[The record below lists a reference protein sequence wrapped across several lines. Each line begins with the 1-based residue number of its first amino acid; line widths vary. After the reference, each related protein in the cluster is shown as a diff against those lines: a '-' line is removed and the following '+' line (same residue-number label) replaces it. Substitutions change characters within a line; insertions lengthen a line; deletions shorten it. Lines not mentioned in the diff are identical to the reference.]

1 MTVATL
7 PRLGFAGL
15 GWIGRHR
22 MNALRD
28 SGAGEVA
35 MLCDPIADLSN
46 DDGESTQS
54 FDELLASDVDA
65 IVIATPNSFHAAQ
78 AIAALERGK
87 AVFCQKP
94 LGRNAAE
101 TQRVVEAA
109 RANDRLLGV
118 DLSYRHTAA
127 MRAIRD
133 IINSGAIGEVFAADL
148 TFHNAY
154 GPDKAWF
161 YDRALSGGGC
171 LIDLG
176 VHLVD
181 LLLWTL
187 PESRIANVTSRL
199 FAKCEPLGVGS
210 GELGVGDEVTARA
223 EIPHPT
229 PHSPLPVEDY
239 VTARLDLANGAT
251 ANVACSWNLN
261 AGRDCVIDIRFF
273 GTRGAAGFHNVNGS
287 FHDFVA
293 ERHDK
298 TTTTRLTE
306 PPDAWGGRA
315 AVAWAERLRDEAS
328 FDPAIES
335 VVDVARAL
343 DAIYD
348 AGARR

>member
-1 MTVATL
+1 LTVATL

-28 SGAGEVA
+28 SGAVDIA
-35 MLCDPIADLSN
+35 LLCDPVADLSA
-46 DDGESTQS
+46 DDCQSTQS

-65 IVIATPNSFHAAQ
+65 IVIATPNSFHATQ

-101 TQRVVEAA
+101 TQRVIDAA
-109 RANDRLLGV
+109 RVNDRFLAV
-118 DLSYRHTAA
+118 DLSYRYTAA
-127 MRAIRD
+127 MRAVRD
-133 IINSGAIGEVFAADL
+133 AINSGELGDVFAAEL

-161 YDRALSGGGC
+161 YDRTLSGGGC

-181 LLLWTL
+181 LLLWTF
-187 PESRIANVTSRL
+187 SDARVVNVTSRL
-199 FAKCEPLGVGS
+199 FAK
-210 GELGVGDEVTARA
+210 GD
-223 EIPHPT
+223 PHFDREHT
-229 PHSPLPVEDY
+229 VEDY
-239 VTARLDLANGAT
+239 VTARLDLGSGAT
-251 ANVACSWNLN
+251 ANIACSWNLN

-273 GTRGAAGFHNVNGS
+273 GTRGAVGFHNVNGS

-293 ERHDK
+293 ERYDG
-298 TTTTRLTE
+298 TRTTRLTE

-315 AVAWAERLRDEAS
+315 AVTWAERLRDDPS

-335 VVDVARAL
+335 VASVARAL

-348 AGARR
+348 AGARP

>member
-28 SGAGEVA
+28 SGAVDIA
-35 MLCDPIADLSN
+35 LLCDPVADLSA
-46 DDGESTQS
+46 DDCQSTQS

-65 IVIATPNSFHAAQ
+65 IVIATPNSFHATQ

-101 TQRVVEAA
+101 TQRVIDAA
-109 RANDRLLGV
+109 RVNDRFLAV
-118 DLSYRHTAA
+118 DLSYRYTAA
-127 MRAIRD
+127 MRAVRD
-133 IINSGAIGEVFAADL
+133 AINSGELGDVFAAEL

-161 YDRALSGGGC
+161 YDRTLSGGGC

-181 LLLWTL
+181 LLLWTF
-187 PESRIANVTSRL
+187 SDARVVNVTSRL
-199 FAKCEPLGVGS
+199 FAK
-210 GELGVGDEVTARA
+210 GD
-223 EIPHPT
+223 PHFDREHT
-229 PHSPLPVEDY
+229 VEDY
-239 VTARLDLANGAT
+239 VTARLDLGSGAT
-251 ANVACSWNLN
+251 ANIACSWNLN

-273 GTRGAAGFHNVNGS
+273 GTRGAVGFHNVNGS

-293 ERHDK
+293 ERYDG
-298 TTTTRLTE
+298 TRTTRLTE

-315 AVAWAERLRDEAS
+315 AVTWAERLRDDPS

-335 VVDVARAL
+335 VASVARAL

-348 AGARR
+348 AGARP

>member
-1 MTVATL
+1 
-7 PRLGFAGL
+7 
-15 GWIGRHR
+15 

-28 SGAGEVA
+28 SGAVEIA
-35 MLCDPIADLSN
+35 MLCDPIADLSK
-46 DDGESTQS
+46 DDCDLTQS
-54 FDELLASDVDA
+54 FDELLASEVDA

-127 MRAIRD
+127 MRAVRD
-133 IINSGAIGEVFAADL
+133 VIDSGAIGDVFAADL

-154 GPDKAWF
+154 GPNKAWF

-181 LLLWTL
+181 LLLWTIRD
-187 PESRIANVTSRL
+187 SRIANVTSRL
-199 FAKCEPLGVGS
+199 FAK
-210 GELGVGDEVTARA
+210 GD
-223 EIPHPT
+223 PHFDREQT
-229 PHSPLPVEDY
+229 VEDY
-239 VTARLDLANGAT
+239 VTARLDLTNGTAANI
-251 ANVACSWNLN
+251 ACSWNLN
-261 AGRDCVIDIRFF
+261 AGRDCVIDVRFF
-273 GTRGAAGFHNVNGS
+273 GTRGALGFHNVNGS

-293 ERHDK
+293 ERYDK

-315 AVAWAERLRDEAS
+315 AIAWAERLRDDAS
-328 FDPAIES
+328 FDPEIES
-335 VVDVARAL
+335 VVAVARAL

-348 AGARR
+348 AGARS

>member
-1 MTVATL
+1 LTVATL

-15 GWIGRHR
+15 GWIGRQR

-28 SGAGEVA
+28 SGAVEVA

-46 DDGESTQS
+46 DDCDSTQS

-94 LGRNAAE
+94 LGRNASE
-101 TQRVVEAA
+101 TQRVVAAA

-127 MRAIRD
+127 MRAVREMID
-133 IINSGAIGEVFAADL
+133 SGAIGNVFAADL

-181 LLLWTL
+181 LLFWTL
-187 PESRIANVTSRL
+187 PDSRIANVTSRL
-199 FAKCEPLGVGS
+199 FAK
-210 GELGVGDEVTARA
+210 GD
-223 EIPHPT
+223 PHFDREHT
-229 PHSPLPVEDY
+229 VEDY
-239 VTARLDLANGAT
+239 VTARIDLTNGTA
-251 ANVACSWNLN
+251 ANVACSWSLN
-261 AGRDCVIDIRFF
+261 AGSDCVIDVRFF
-273 GTRGAAGFHNVNGS
+273 GTRGAAGFHNVGGS
-287 FHDFVA
+287 FFDFVA
-293 ERHDK
+293 ERYEK
-298 TTTTRLTE
+298 TATIRLTE
-306 PPDAWGGRA
+306 PPDNWGGRA
-315 AVAWAERLRDEAS
+315 AVAWAERLREGPS

>member
-1 MTVATL
+1 
-7 PRLGFAGL
+7 
-15 GWIGRHR
+15 
-22 MNALRD
+22 MNAVRE
-28 SGAGEVA
+28 SGAAEIA
-35 MLCDPIADLSN
+35 LLCDPIADLSA
-46 DDGESTQS
+46 DDCQSTQS

-101 TQRVVEAA
+101 TRRVVEAA
-109 RANDRLLGV
+109 RANDCLLGV

-127 MRAIRD
+127 MRAVRNVID
-133 IINSGAIGEVFAADL
+133 SGAIGDVFAADL
-148 TFHNAY
+148 IFHNAY

-171 LIDLG
+171 LLDLG

-187 PESRIANVTSRL
+187 HDARIANVTSRL
-199 FAKCEPLGVGS
+199 FAKGS
-210 GELGVGDEVTARA
+210 
-223 EIPHPT
+223 PHFDREQT
-229 PHSPLPVEDY
+229 IEDY
-239 VTARLDLANGAT
+239 ANARIDLTTGTTVNI
-251 ANVACSWNLN
+251 ACSWNLN
-261 AGRDCVIDIRFF
+261 AGRDCVIDVRFF
-273 GTRGAAGFHNVNGS
+273 GTRGAVGFHNAGGS
-287 FHDFVA
+287 FHDFIA
-293 ERHDK
+293 ERYDK

-315 AVAWAERLRDEAS
+315 AIAWAEQLNERAS
-328 FDPAIES
+328 FDPSIES
-335 VVDVARAL
+335 VVHVAQTL

-348 AGARR
+348 AGARP

>member
-1 MTVATL
+1 LTVATL

-28 SGAGEVA
+28 SGAVEIA

-46 DDGESTQS
+46 DDCDLTQS

-65 IVIATPNSFHAAQ
+65 IVIATPNSFHASQ

-109 RANDRLLGV
+109 RANDLLLGV
-118 DLSYRHTAA
+118 DLSYRHIAA
-127 MRAIRD
+127 MRAVRD
-133 IINSGAIGEVFAADL
+133 VIDSGAIGDVFAADL

-181 LLLWTL
+181 LLLWAIRD
-187 PESRIANVTSRL
+187 SRIANVTSRL
-199 FAKCEPLGVGS
+199 FAK
-210 GELGVGDEVTARA
+210 GDPDFDREQT
-223 EIPHPT
+223 
-229 PHSPLPVEDY
+229 VEDY
-239 VTARLDLANGAT
+239 VTARLDLTNGTAANI
-251 ANVACSWNLN
+251 ACSWNLN
-261 AGRDCVIDIRFF
+261 AGRDCVIDVRFF
-273 GTRGAAGFHNVNGS
+273 GTRGAVGFHNVNGS

-293 ERHDK
+293 ERYDK

-306 PPDAWGGRA
+306 PPNAWGGRA
-315 AVAWAERLRDEAS
+315 AIAWAERLRDDVS
-328 FDPAIES
+328 FDSEIES
-335 VVDVARAL
+335 VVAVARAL

-348 AGARR
+348 AGARS

>member
-1 MTVATL
+1 LTIATL

-28 SGAGEVA
+28 SGAVEIA
-35 MLCDPIADLSN
+35 LLCDPVADLSA
-46 DDGESTQS
+46 DDCESTQS
-54 FDELLASDVDA
+54 FDELLAGDVDA

-94 LGRNAAE
+94 LGRNAGE
-101 TQRVVEAA
+101 TQRVIDAA
-109 RANDRLLGV
+109 RINDRLLGV

-127 MRAIRD
+127 MRAVRD
-133 IINSGAIGEVFAADL
+133 AIDSGEVGDVFAADL

-187 PESRIANVTSRL
+187 PGARIANVTSRL
-199 FAKCEPLGVGS
+199 FAK
-210 GELGVGDEVTARA
+210 GDSHFDREHT
-223 EIPHPT
+223 
-229 PHSPLPVEDY
+229 VEDY
-239 VTARLDLANGAT
+239 VTARLDLANGTT
-251 ANVACSWNLN
+251 ANIACSWNLN
-261 AGRDCVIDIRFF
+261 AGRDCVIEVRFF
-273 GTRGAAGFHNVNGS
+273 GTRGAVGFHNINGS

-293 ERHDK
+293 ERYDK
-298 TTTTRLTE
+298 TRTTRLTE

-315 AVAWAERLRDEAS
+315 AVAWAERLRDDPS
-328 FDPAIES
+328 FDPSIES
-335 VVDVARAL
+335 VAAVARAL

-348 AGARR
+348 AGAWP

>member
-1 MTVATL
+1 LTVATL

-28 SGAGEVA
+28 SGAVEVA
-35 MLCDPIADLSN
+35 MLCDPIADLSS
-46 DDGESTQS
+46 DDCDSTQS
-54 FDELLASDVDA
+54 FEELLACDVDA
-65 IVIATPNSFHAAQ
+65 IVIATPNAFHAAQ

-101 TQRVVEAA
+101 TLRVVEAA

-127 MRAIRD
+127 MRAVRGVID
-133 IINSGAIGEVFAADL
+133 SGAIGDVFAADL

-154 GPDKAWF
+154 GPDKPWF

-176 VHLVD
+176 VHLID

-187 PESRIANVTSRL
+187 PDARINNVTSRL
-199 FAKCEPLGVGS
+199 FAK
-210 GELGVGDEVTARA
+210 GDPQFDREQT
-223 EIPHPT
+223 
-229 PHSPLPVEDY
+229 VEDY

-251 ANVACSWNLN
+251 ANIACSWNLN
-261 AGRDCVIDIRFF
+261 AGRDCVIDVRFF

-287 FHDFVA
+287 FFDFAA
-293 ERHDK
+293 ERYDK
-298 TTTTRLTE
+298 TAAILLTE
-306 PPDAWGGRA
+306 PPDDWGGRA
-315 AVAWAERLRDEAS
+315 AIAWAERLRDDAS
-328 FDPAIES
+328 FDPAIEP

>member
-1 MTVATL
+1 
-7 PRLGFAGL
+7 
-15 GWIGRHR
+15 

-28 SGAGEVA
+28 SGAVDIA
-35 MLCDPIADLSN
+35 LLCDPVADLSA
-46 DDGESTQS
+46 DDCQSTQS

-65 IVIATPNSFHAAQ
+65 IVIATPNSFHATQ

-101 TQRVVEAA
+101 TQRVIDAA
-109 RANDRLLGV
+109 RVNDRFLAV
-118 DLSYRHTAA
+118 DLSYRYTAA
-127 MRAIRD
+127 MRAVRD
-133 IINSGAIGEVFAADL
+133 AINSGELGDVFAAEL

-161 YDRALSGGGC
+161 YDRTLSGGGC

-181 LLLWTL
+181 LLLWTF
-187 PESRIANVTSRL
+187 SDARVVNVTSRL
-199 FAKCEPLGVGS
+199 FAK
-210 GELGVGDEVTARA
+210 GD
-223 EIPHPT
+223 PHFDREHT
-229 PHSPLPVEDY
+229 VEDY
-239 VTARLDLANGAT
+239 VTARLDLGSGAT
-251 ANVACSWNLN
+251 ANIACSWNLN

-273 GTRGAAGFHNVNGS
+273 GTRGAVGFHNVNGS

-293 ERHDK
+293 ERYDG
-298 TTTTRLTE
+298 TRTTRLTE

-315 AVAWAERLRDEAS
+315 AVTWAERLRDDPS

-335 VVDVARAL
+335 VASVARAL

-348 AGARR
+348 AGARP

>member
-1 MTVATL
+1 LTVATL

-28 SGAGEVA
+28 SGSVEIAL
-35 MLCDPIADLSN
+35 LCDPVADLSA
-46 DDGESTQS
+46 DDCQSTQS

-65 IVIATPNSFHAAQ
+65 IVIATPNSFHATQ

-101 TQRVVEAA
+101 TQRVIDAA
-109 RANDRLLGV
+109 RVNDRLLGV

-127 MRAIRD
+127 MRAVRD
-133 IINSGAIGEVFAADL
+133 AIDSGEIGDIFAADL

-154 GPDKAWF
+154 GPDKPWF
-161 YDRALSGGGC
+161 YDRTLSGGGC

-187 PESRIANVTSRL
+187 PDARLANVTSRL
-199 FAKCEPLGVGS
+199 FAK
-210 GELGVGDEVTARA
+210 GD
-223 EIPHPT
+223 PHFDREHT
-229 PHSPLPVEDY
+229 VEDY

-251 ANVACSWNLN
+251 ANIACSWNLN
-261 AGRDCVIDIRFF
+261 AGRDCVIDVRFF
-273 GTRGAAGFHNVNGS
+273 GTRGAIGFHNVNGS

-293 ERHDK
+293 ERYDG
-298 TTTTRLTE
+298 TRTTRLTE

-315 AVAWAERLRDEAS
+315 AVAWAERLRDDAS

-335 VVDVARAL
+335 VASVARAL

-348 AGARR
+348 AGARP

>member
-1 MTVATL
+1 LTVATL

-22 MNALRD
+22 MNALRE
-28 SGAGEVA
+28 SGAAEIA
-35 MLCDPIADLSN
+35 LLCDPVADLSA
-46 DDGESTQS
+46 DDCESTQS

-94 LGRNAAE
+94 LGRNAVE
-101 TQRVVEAA
+101 TRRVVEAA

-127 MRAIRD
+127 MRAVRQVID
-133 IINSGAIGEVFAADL
+133 SGEIGHVFAADL

-161 YDRALSGGGC
+161 YDRNLSGGGC
-171 LIDLG
+171 LLDLG
-176 VHLVD
+176 VHLID

-187 PESRIANVTSRL
+187 PNARIANVTSRL
-199 FAKCEPLGVGS
+199 FAKGS
-210 GELGVGDEVTARA
+210 ARFNREQTIEDYATAR
-223 EIPHPT
+223 I
-229 PHSPLPVEDY
+229 DF
-239 VTARLDLANGAT
+239 VTGTAANI
-251 ANVACSWNLN
+251 ACSWNLN
-261 AGRDCVIDIRFF
+261 AGRDCVIDVRFF
-273 GTRGAAGFHNVNGS
+273 GTRGAAGFHNVGGS

-293 ERHDK
+293 ERFDK
-298 TTTTRLTE
+298 TATTRLSE

-315 AVAWAERLRDEAS
+315 AVAWAEQLNESAS
-328 FDPAIES
+328 FDPLIES
-335 VVDVARAL
+335 VADVAQTL

-348 AGARR
+348 AGARS

>member
-1 MTVATL
+1 LTVATL

-22 MNALRD
+22 MNALRE
-28 SGAGEVA
+28 SGMAEIK
-35 MLCDPIADLSN
+35 MLCDPVADLSA
-46 DDGESTQS
+46 DDCEATQS

-101 TQRVVEAA
+101 TRRVIEAA
-109 RANDRLLGV
+109 RTNDRLLGV

-127 MRAIRD
+127 MRAVREVID
-133 IINSGAIGEVFAADL
+133 SGAIGDVFAADL

-154 GPDKAWF
+154 GPDKPWF

-171 LIDLG
+171 LLDLG

-187 PESRIANVTSRL
+187 PARITNITSRL
-199 FAKCEPLGVGS
+199 FANGN
-210 GELGVGDEVTARA
+210 
-223 EIPHPT
+223 PHFDRDQT
-229 PHSPLPVEDY
+229 VEDY
-239 VTARLDLANGAT
+239 ATARIDLANGTT
-251 ANVACSWNLN
+251 ANIACSWNLN
-261 AGRDCVIDIRFF
+261 AGRDCEIEVRFF
-273 GTRGAAGFHNVNGS
+273 GTRGAVGFHNVNGS
-287 FHDFVA
+287 FHDFIA
-293 ERHDK
+293 ERYEK

-315 AVAWAERLRDEAS
+315 AIAWAERLHDDPS
-328 FDPAIES
+328 FDPEIES
-335 VVDVARAL
+335 VVNVAQAL
-343 DAIYD
+343 DDIYD
-348 AGARR
+348 AGARS

>member
-1 MTVATL
+1 LTVATL

-22 MNALRD
+22 MNALRE
-28 SGAGEVA
+28 SGMAEIK
-35 MLCDPIADLSN
+35 MLCDPVADLSA
-46 DDGESTQS
+46 DDCEATQS

-101 TQRVVEAA
+101 TRRVVEAA

-118 DLSYRHTAA
+118 DLSYRYTAA
-127 MRAIRD
+127 MRAMREVID
-133 IINSGAIGEVFAADL
+133 SGAIGDVFAADL

-154 GPDKAWF
+154 GPDKPWF

-171 LIDLG
+171 LLDLG

-187 PESRIANVTSRL
+187 PARITNITSRL
-199 FAKCEPLGVGS
+199 FANGN
-210 GELGVGDEVTARA
+210 
-223 EIPHPT
+223 PHFDRDQT
-229 PHSPLPVEDY
+229 VEDY
-239 VTARLDLANGAT
+239 ATARIDLSNGTT
-251 ANVACSWNLN
+251 ANIACSWNLN
-261 AGRDCVIDIRFF
+261 AGRDCVIEVRFF
-273 GTRGAAGFHNVNGS
+273 GTRGAVGFHNVNGS
-287 FHDFVA
+287 FHDFIA
-293 ERHDK
+293 ERYEK

-315 AVAWAERLRDEAS
+315 AVAWAQRLQDDPL
-328 FDPAIES
+328 FDPEIES
-335 VVDVARAL
+335 VVNVAQAL
-343 DAIYD
+343 DDIYD
-348 AGARR
+348 AGAHS

>member
-1 MTVATL
+1 M
-7 PRLGFAGL
+7 
-15 GWIGRHR
+15 GRHR

-28 SGAGEVA
+28 SGAVEIA
-35 MLCDPIADLSN
+35 LLCDPVADLSA
-46 DDGESTQS
+46 DDCQSTQS

-101 TQRVVEAA
+101 TRHVIDAA
-109 RANDRLLGV
+109 RVNDRLLGV

-127 MRAIRD
+127 MRAVRD
-133 IINSGAIGEVFAADL
+133 AIDSGELGDVFAADL

-154 GPDKAWF
+154 GPDKPWF

-181 LLLWTL
+181 LLLWTI
-187 PESRIANVTSRL
+187 PDTRIANVTSRL
-199 FAKCEPLGVGS
+199 FTK
-210 GELGVGDEVTARA
+210 GD
-223 EIPHPT
+223 PHFDREHT
-229 PHSPLPVEDY
+229 VEDY

-251 ANVACSWNLN
+251 ANIACSWNLN
-261 AGRDCVIDIRFF
+261 AGRDCVIEVRFF
-273 GTRGAAGFHNVNGS
+273 GTRGAVGFHNINGS

-293 ERHDK
+293 ERYDK
-298 TTTTRLTE
+298 TRTTRLTE

-315 AVAWAERLRDEAS
+315 AVAWAERLRDDAS

-335 VVDVARAL
+335 VAAVARVL
-343 DAIYD
+343 DATYD

>member
-1 MTVATL
+1 LTVATL

-28 SGAGEVA
+28 SGTAEIA
-35 MLCDPIADLSN
+35 LLCDPIADLSG
-46 DDGESTQS
+46 DDCESTQS

-94 LGRNAAE
+94 LGRNATE

-109 RANDRLLGV
+109 GANDRLLGV

-127 MRAIRD
+127 MRAVREVID
-133 IINSGAIGEVFAADL
+133 SGAIGDVFAADL

-181 LLLWTL
+181 LLFWTL
-187 PESRIANVTSRL
+187 PDARIANVTSRV
-199 FAKCEPLGVGS
+199 FAN
-210 GELGVGDEVTARA
+210 GDPNFEHT
-223 EIPHPT
+223 
-229 PHSPLPVEDY
+229 VEDY
-239 VTARLDLANGAT
+239 VTARLDLTNGAT
-251 ANVACSWNLN
+251 ANIACSWNLN
-261 AGRDCVIDIRFF
+261 AGRDCVIDVRFF
-273 GTRGAAGFHNVNGS
+273 GTRGAVGFHNVGGS

-293 ERHDK
+293 ERYEK
-298 TTTTRLTE
+298 TATIQLTE
-306 PPDAWGGRA
+306 PPDDWGGRA
-315 AVAWAERLRDEAS
+315 AIAWAERLRDDSS

-335 VVDVARAL
+335 VAGVARAL